1 MDPKGVIS
9 DARLGNGFDRYHL
22 DMPSQTSSTYHR
34 RSIPACDPSQS
45 WSIDYQRCN
54 QHDRAFVDDNQFLQA
69 RKCPAHDIFYQFLT
83 AGGVGLAVDV
93 NSRLPG

>member
-9 DARLGNGFDRYHL
+9 DARLDNGFDRYHL

-45 WSIDYQRCN
+45 WS
-54 QHDRAFVDDNQFLQA
+54 
-69 RKCPAHDIFYQFLT
+69 
-83 AGGVGLAVDV
+83 VGSKQVAPT
-93 NSRLPG
+93 RPRICRR